1 MVYIYALQLEKGKYY
16 IGKTNNPQFR
26 LESHFNSNGSE
37 WTKIYKPIMVL
48 EIKPNCDDYDEDKI
62 TRQYMDKYGINNV
75 RGGSFVSVNLDPSV
89 INVLSQMSNGTND
102 KCFKCG
108 EKGHFAKKCKT
119 SIVSCRFCKKEF
131 PNINL
136 FELHYKTICINSN
149 NLTVNNNNLNNNL
162 SNKILSAVYNICN
175 NGIKCKGCNDWDRC
189 QSNKVET
196 LYYNSNKNIMYN
208 KNNEIFE
215 KCKGKYNC
223 IYHNTG
229 KYINN

>member
-1 MVYIYALQLEKGKYY
+1 MVYIYTLQLEKGKYY

-62 TRQYMDKYGINNV
+62 TRQYMDKYGIDNV
-75 RGGSFVSVNLDPSV
+75 RGGSFVSVNLDPSL

-136 FELHYKTICINSN
+136 FELHYKTTCINSN
-149 NLTVNNNNLNNNL
+149 NLTVNNNSNNNL
-162 SNKILSAVYNICN
+162 SNAILTAVYNICN
-175 NGIKCKGCNDWDRC
+175 NGIKCKGCNNWDRC

-215 KCKGKYNC
+215 KCKGKYNW

-229 KYINN
+229 KYLND